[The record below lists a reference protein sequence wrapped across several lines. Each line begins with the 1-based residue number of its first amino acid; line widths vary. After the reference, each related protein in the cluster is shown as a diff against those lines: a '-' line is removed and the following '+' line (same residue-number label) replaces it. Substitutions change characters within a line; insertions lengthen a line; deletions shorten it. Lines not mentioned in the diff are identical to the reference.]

1 MIYKDYY
8 SILMVHP
15 KAESFVIDSAYKR
28 LAREYHPDL
37 NNGSDPHKKMIEI
50 NEAYEVLSDPAR
62 RKEYDEQYG
71 NHSNQPRDEQT
82 NTSSEI
88 PYTASNFSSSEQ
100 TIDDLIAKACVL
112 IRGNNYPPAIALLK
126 RAFEI
131 NPYDRR
137 TEMMLKDAK
146 RTWGQILLRNQY

>member
-1 MIYKDYY
+1 
-8 SILMVHP
+8 MVHP
-15 KAESFVIDSAYKR
+15 KAEAFVIDSAYKR

-37 NNGSDPHKKMIEI
+37 GNGLSGHEKMLEI
-50 NEAYEVLSDPAR
+50 NEAYEVLSDSGR
-62 RKEYDEQYG
+62 RKDYDAQYG
-71 NHSNQPRDEQT
+71 SHQNQPRNEPRNNST
-82 NTSSEI
+82 ETSHTES
-88 PYTASNFSSSEQ
+88 TFNSSEQ
-100 TIDDLIAKACVL
+100 TIDDLIAKACSL

-146 RTWGQILLRNQY
+146 RTWGQMLLRNQY

>member
-15 KAESFVIDSAYKR
+15 KAEAFVIDSAYKR

-37 NNGSDPHKKMIEI
+37 SNGSAGHEKMIEI
-50 NEAYEVLSDPAR
+50 NEAYEVLSDADR
-62 RKEYDEQYG
+62 RKEYDEQCG
-71 NHSNQPRDEQT
+71 SQQNRPRNDPQNNSTE
-82 NTSSEI
+82 TS
-88 PYTASNFSSSEQ
+88 YTASNFNSSEQ
-100 TIDDLIAKACVL
+100 AIDDLIAKACAL

-146 RTWGQILLRNQY
+146 RTWGQMLLRNQH